1 MIEQFFFKNRR
12 TIRQYTNREVPDSL
26 LSELIEAASHA
37 PTTGNMQLYSVI
49 VTRNDDVKSRLA
61 PAHFN
66 QPCVMSASA
75 VLTFCADFN
84 RFTRWCDRSNA
95 SHGFNN
101 FQSWLWAVQDTMIF
115 AQQFVTLAEING
127 LGTCYLG
134 TTSYNAPQISEILG
148 LPDMVVPVI
157 TVTLGYPASMPEVSD
172 RLDIRGIIHY
182 ESYKDYSAEDIG
194 RLYTGKEQ
202 REDSRRFVAEN
213 NKENLAQIFT
223 DVRYPRKDNEHF
235 SKIYA
240 DFVRSK
246 GFDF

>member
-1 MIEQFFFKNRR
+1 MIEQEYFKNRR
-12 TIRQYTNREVPDSL
+12 TIRQYSGREIPEQF

-49 VTRNDDVKSRLA
+49 ITQDQDAKRRLA

-66 QPCVMSASA
+66 QPCVMSAAA

-84 RFTRWCDRSNA
+84 RFTKWCDCRNA
-95 SHGFNN
+95 AHGFNN

-115 AQQFVTLAEING
+115 AQQFVTLAEMNG

-134 TTSYNAPQISEILG
+134 TTSYNAPQIAEILS

-157 TVTLGYPASMPEVSD
+157 TVTVGYPASQTEVSD
-172 RLDIRGIIHY
+172 RLDISGIIHH
-182 ESYKDYSAEDIG
+182 EAYKDYTEEEID
-194 RLYTGKEQ
+194 RLYAAKEM
-202 REDSRRFVAEN
+202 RDDSNRFVAEN
-213 NKENLAQIFT
+213 NKENLAQVFT
-223 DVRYPRKDNEHF
+223 DVRYPRSDNEYF
-235 SKIYA
+235 SKVYA
-240 DFVRSK
+240 DFIHSK